1 MKPSLLLFLLLLPA
15 LPVSSQLEGPG
26 TELKKSNPKKRKPF
40 SIFKHEA
47 PNLWSNFILAL
58 FSVNRFCT
66 FLITKLKFIL
76 QVGLLH
82 PWHEIVEAVKEGSE
96 TLNTI
101 VPILAIFIF
110 GGIIGYAI
118 YIAYNNYVVNTENGL
133 IVVNSW
139 YVLTIRCQIIYKAH
153 LWKKGRDF
161 TCVTISNV

>member
-1 MKPSLLLFLLLLPA
+1 MKPSLLLFLLLPV

-26 TELKKSNPKKRKPF
+26 TELKKSNLKKRKPF
-40 SIFKHEA
+40 FKHVA
-47 PNLWSNFILAL
+47 LVIFLAL
-58 FSVNRFCT
+58 FTFKQFCT

-133 IVVNSW
+133 IVVNS
-139 YVLTIRCQIIYKAH
+139 
-153 LWKKGRDF
+153 
-161 TCVTISNV
+161 

>member
-26 TELKKSNPKKRKPF
+26 TELKKSNLKKRKPF
-40 SIFKHEA
+40 FKHVA
-47 PNLWSNFILAL
+47 LKLVIFLAL
-58 FSVNRFCT
+58 FTFKPFCT
-66 FLITKLKFIL
+66 FPITKLKFIL

-133 IVVNSW
+133 VVVNS
-139 YVLTIRCQIIYKAH
+139 
-153 LWKKGRDF
+153 
-161 TCVTISNV
+161 